1 MSTPLGDFIRAKRD
15 SIQPESFGLPD
26 RGRRRS
32 PGLRRSDL
40 ATRAGISVEYL
51 TRIEQGR
58 DRNPS
63 AAVVNALAD
72 ALSLDAA
79 ERNYLRHLVR
89 ITGGGCPGHERMAP
103 PNRHVR
109 PTVLQT
115 LQLLEPGI
123 AFVTNR
129 LGDVLAY
136 TREFELLMRGTG
148 LLESGTPNL
157 TRYVFTNPYARTFFP
172 DWDQV
177 ADERAFELWLGPSAE
192 TSEWFRA
199 ELAPLAGPEFTRRLN
214 RHLPPPHVPLRL
226 NHPIGHELRWQRE
239 KLELPKTDAQ
249 ELVVLLPADDATARA
264 MERLRRQPDRNLR
277 ALN

>member
-15 SIQPESFGLPD
+15 SIQPESFGLPVH
-26 RGRRRS
+26 GRRRS

-40 ATRAGISVEYL
+40 AARAGVSVEYL

-63 AAVVNALAD
+63 PAVVNALAD
-72 ALSLDAA
+72 ALSLDAV
-79 ERNYLRHLVR
+79 ERDHLRHLAK
-89 ITGGGCPGHERMAP
+89 ITGGACAGRGRPVP

-115 LQLLEPGI
+115 LELLEPGI

-136 TREFELLMRGTG
+136 TSAFETLMRGIG
-148 LLESGTPNL
+148 LLESRTPNL
-157 TRYVFTNPYARTFFP
+157 TRYVFTDPRARTIFP
-172 DWDQV
+172 DWEQV
-177 ADERAFELWLGPSAE
+177 ADERAFDLWLGPSAE

-199 ELAPLAGPEFTRRLN
+199 ELTPLAGAEFTRRLN
-214 RHLPPPHVPLRL
+214 RHLPPRPVPFRL
-226 NHPIGHELRWQRE
+226 NHPIAEQLQWQRE
-239 KLELPKTDAQ
+239 KLELPRTDAQ
-249 ELVVLLPADDATARA
+249 ELVVLLPTDDATARA
-264 MERLRRQPDRNLR
+264 VDRLRRQPDRMLR
-277 ALN
+277 AVN